1 MKAAAATT
9 AMREKADALLTERA
23 RLGTAMRR
31 IHTLA
36 GLNGLKA
43 CFESELERLKA
54 DNDNGVW
61 IG

>member
-1 MKAAAATT
+1 MRAAAAISN
-9 AMREKADALLTERA
+9 MREKADALLTERA

-31 IHTLA
+31 IHVLA
-36 GLNGLKA
+36 GEVGLRS
-43 CFESELERLKA
+43 CFESEMERLKA